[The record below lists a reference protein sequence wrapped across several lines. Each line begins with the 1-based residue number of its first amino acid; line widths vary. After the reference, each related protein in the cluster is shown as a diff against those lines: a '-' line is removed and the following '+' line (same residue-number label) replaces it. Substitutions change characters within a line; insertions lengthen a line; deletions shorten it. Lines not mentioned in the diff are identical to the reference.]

1 MRLTAAVDGVYILP
15 LMLSAVLAHTV
26 LFHRQTVADCP
37 RTCVV
42 DTNPFGCSDIDVP
55 CRCKNHNYLD
65 SVASCINGCTQQDAA
80 TLRQNI
86 IDACAQHGV
95 SVQFTQTG
103 ITTSTTTITHS
114 ESQPIGA
121 IAGGTVG
128 GVAFL
133 AILGWL
139 WWYLRRRHRHTIV
152 PPAVPDK
159 PDVQKVPTSRVV
171 GPNEPN
177 RFPTAQVQHEDL
189 TPVTLPAPLLLP
201 RRSPPPVPTA
211 STSSYNNDVKAP
223 IVMRW
228 EPPSSVTS
236 STSNFIGSSPARERE
251 LENEVHAL
259 REQVTSLSPPSYE

>member
-26 LFHRQTVADCP
+26 LFRRQTVADCA
-37 RTCVV
+37 RTCVF
-42 DTNPFGCSDIDVP
+42 DMNPFGCSNVH
-55 CRCKNHNYLD
+55 CRCENYNYLD
-65 SVASCINGCTQQDAA
+65 AVASCINGCTQQDAA
-80 TLRQNI
+80 TTRQNI
-86 IDACAQHGV
+86 IDACAQYGV

-103 ITTSTTTITHS
+103 ITTSTTTITHF

-121 IAGGTVG
+121 IAIG

-152 PPAVPDK
+152 PPVVPDK
-159 PDVQKVPTSRVV
+159 PGVQQVPTSRVV
-171 GPNEPN
+171 GPSEPD
-177 RFPTAQVQHEDL
+177 RFPSAQVQHEDL

-201 RRSPPPVPTA
+201 RRSLPPVPIP

-236 STSNFIGSSPARERE
+236 
-251 LENEVHAL
+251 
-259 REQVTSLSPPSYE
+259 